1 MLEMSARKCLM
12 AVLVL
17 ALLMSIPGVC
27 YASPVVQDISSLPG
41 SGWYTDA
48 PLPMQGIPEQ
58 AVKSELDYL
67 SQNQALDT
75 TPINICLYDQQVYR
89 ISEGYKV
96 PYGGTSFDGSIYIF
110 AGYWQPDGVSSAIVH
125 EIGHLVRHLY
135 VTDSELQTY
144 MGMRGVKNETLMD
157 GVTSLW
163 EELFAEDFR
172 TLFGDEHA
180 QVPQYDFYNTIAKPD
195 QQDKE
200 FIIQCIE
207 EKTGGSNPVTPAV
220 GAPSGAW

>member
-1 MLEMSARKCLM
+1 MGAKKY
-12 AVLVL
+12 LVTALLL

-27 YASPVVQDISSLPG
+27 QASAVVKEISTLPG
-41 SGWYTDA
+41 SGWYTDN
-48 PLPMQGIPEQ
+48 PLPSQVIPAD
-58 AVKSELDYL
+58 AVQSELKYL
-67 SQNQALDT
+67 SQNKIFDN
-75 TPINICLYDQQVYR
+75 TPINVDLYDQQVYR
-89 ISEGYKV
+89 TSEGVKV
-96 PYGGTSFDGSIYIF
+96 PYGGTSFDGNIYIF
-110 AGYWQPDGVSSAIVH
+110 AGYWGADTVSSAIVH
-125 EIGHLVRHLY
+125 EIGHLIRHYY
-135 VTDSELQTY
+135 VTDAELQTY
-144 MGMRGVKNETLMD
+144 MAMRGVKDETLMD

-195 QQDKE
+195 QQDKQ

-207 EKTGGSNPVTPAV
+207 EKTGGGGNPVVPAV

>member
-1 MLEMSARKCLM
+1 MGARQYLM

-17 ALLMSIPGVC
+17 VLLMSISGVC
-27 YASPVVQDISSLPG
+27 YASPAVQDISSLPG
-41 SGWYTDA
+41 SGWNTDA

-58 AVKSELDYL
+58 AVKNELAYL
-67 SQNQALDT
+67 GQNKVLDN
-75 TPINICLYDQQVYR
+75 TPISVCLYDQQVYR
-89 ISEGYKV
+89 TSEGYKV
-96 PYGGTSFDGSIYIF
+96 PYGGTSFDGNIYIF
-110 AGYWQPDGVSSAIVH
+110 AGYWQPDSVSSAIVH

-135 VTDSELQTY
+135 VTDAEMQTY
-144 MGMRGVKNETLMD
+144 MHMRGAKDGTLMN

-180 QVPQYDFYNTIAKPD
+180 QVPQYDFYNKIAKPD
-195 QQDKE
+195 EQDKQ

-207 EKTGGSNPVTPAV
+207 AKTGGGSNPVVPAV
-220 GAPSGAW
+220 GAPAGAW